1 MYKFQTTETKTST
14 FRKRIINYANPDY
27 SFEIKV
33 KDRLGK
39 IVKTLSPIT
48 EGTTAIFYTSDLE
61 SLDCNPYQLEYW
73 GNFVELGREPFALE
87 TLRITNDL
95 SELQDNKDITL
106 PITVQVNDIVLN
118 LAISNP
124 VVQVISEGGGTGSG
138 ANGKSAYEIAVLNG
152 FTGTEAEWLISLKG
166 ADGEDFTY
174 NDFTPEQLLA
184 LTGPKGA
191 DSAFAMEQKNT
202 GFLLKVKQQG
212 GKYSQFFVSFFTNKK
227 DFSVGDTIRYT
238 YTFKSSGDT
247 IAGQTPNSAL
257 IVVKAGDVSLEN
269 LSTTSQSLVIVN
281 DTEQT
286 VSKSFVMT
294 QAMYDSISQSGEL
307 ALLFNMRRDF
317 EHIVEFSQIGI
328 FNDTK
333 GFVLNRIQNV
343 FKWGV
348 LRPDGNTE
356 LLTPKMLNVP
366 SITGYKKPIYD
377 IDTRNLK
384 GKLMLALG
392 DSITNGTEGGYLYHV
407 ANKTGLGISNFAY
420 GGASVASMVG
430 YITGWAGYDAVYS
443 GPPINLAS
451 YDIVYIQIGTNGGY
465 SDETMASIYTAKSMW
480 DIPFNDGT
488 EDITTK
494 EQFANKYLKTGN
506 YLGKMALLIQYI
518 QTENPNCKIVIVTPP
533 MNNRGTGWNL
543 AEIRLR
549 ELKSLCDYYNVMLIN
564 AYKNTAINK
573 HNLHIYTYDLLHFN
587 ELGNK
592 MHGEYI
598 GAVMN
603 STL

>member
-1 MYKFQTTETKTST
+1 
-14 FRKRIINYANPDY
+14 
-27 SFEIKV
+27 
-33 KDRLGK
+33 
-39 IVKTLSPIT
+39 
-48 EGTTAIFYTSDLE
+48 
-61 SLDCNPYQLEYW
+61 
-73 GNFVELGREPFALE
+73 
-87 TLRITNDL
+87 
-95 SELQDNKDITL
+95 
-106 PITVQVNDIVLN
+106 
-118 LAISNP
+118 
-124 VVQVISEGGGTGSG
+124 
-138 ANGKSAYEIAVLNG
+138 
-152 FTGTEAEWLISLKG
+152 
-166 ADGEDFTY
+166 
-174 NDFTPEQLLA
+174 
-184 LTGPKGA
+184 
-191 DSAFAMEQKNT
+191 
-202 GFLLKVKQQG
+202 
-212 GKYSQFFVSFFTNKK
+212 
-227 DFSVGDTIRYT
+227 
-238 YTFKSSGDT
+238 
-247 IAGQTPNSAL
+247 
-257 IVVKAGDVSLEN
+257 
-269 LSTTSQSLVIVN
+269 
-281 DTEQT
+281 
-286 VSKSFVMT
+286 
-294 QAMYDSISQSGEL
+294 
-307 ALLFNMRRDF
+307 
-317 EHIVEFSQIGI
+317 
-328 FNDTK
+328 
-333 GFVLNRIQNV
+333 
-343 FKWGV
+343 
-348 LRPDGNTE
+348 
-356 LLTPKMLNVP
+356 
-366 SITGYKKPIYD
+366 
-377 IDTRNLK
+377 
-384 GKLMLALG
+384 MLALG

-407 ANKTGLGISNFAY
+407 ANKTGLGIANFAY

-451 YDIVYIQIGTNGGY
+451 YDVVYIQIGTNGAY